1 MPFLSTIK
9 SFGSRITP
17 RRHKQPP
24 TDSQEQSLRPG
35 EQDDAPHSLPPL
47 KAVNLSLVL
56 PEHQFALADQ
66 GWTKITYQAPVEK
79 DVLYSCAQALFQA
92 SKSFFDLPTAQKH
105 VFKTKEG
112 SEEGWNFV
120 EGEKEFITLRSLD
133 NTPPELLEAAE
144 AFWAVAGD
152 LLNDQLG
159 RIAESLELP
168 AEALDVYSKPCSR
181 LTMDKTATMLR
192 LFRYEGF
199 EKDQTKT
206 VAEPHRDLGL
216 LSLVIGD
223 KPGLEVW
230 DRHAQAWFPIE
241 KSFDSPAASI
251 LADTDSLTT
260 AITGDFQDP
269 VKGVTAYTF
278 FHSIKRAHFNINT
291 GIDERNKQRED
302 LAKKATAL

>member
-9 SFGSRITP
+9 SIGSSIIP

-24 TDSQEQSLRPG
+24 DSQEQSLRAE
-35 EQDDAPHSLPPL
+35 EQADVPYSLPPL
-47 KAVNLSLVL
+47 KVVNLPLVL
-56 PEHQFALADQ
+56 PEHQFALSDQ
-66 GWTKITYQAPVEK
+66 GWTKITYQTPVEK
-79 DVLYSCAQALFQA
+79 DALYGSAQALFQA

-105 VFKTKEG
+105 AFKTKEG
-112 SEEGWNFV
+112 SEEGWSFV

-133 NTPPELLEAAE
+133 NTPPELLEAART
-144 AFWAVAGD
+144 FWAVAGD

-159 RIAESLELP
+159 RVAESLELP

-181 LTMDKTATMLR
+181 LSMEKTATMLR

-199 EKDQTKT
+199 EQNQPKT

-230 DRHAQAWFPIE
+230 DRHAQSWFPIE
-241 KSFDSPAASI
+241 KSFESPAGSI
-251 LADTDSLTT
+251 LAGRQLERLTNSRYRSGGHLVRSYPSSSLNN
-260 AITGDFQDP
+260 P
-269 VKGVTAYTF
+269 
-278 FHSIKRAHFNINT
+278 
-291 GIDERNKQRED
+291 
-302 LAKKATAL
+302 